1 MNPTPSVRPMRGTP
15 SRVSSRRIPRYIKHR
30 NAENWTASD
39 PGTVYTGDIERKM
52 FGKNSK
58 RTASRNRRL
67 VFVSE
72 EHCDNL
78 VEKYFTTLDRV
89 EEEYGDDYG
98 GGKVWD
104 TDYETLTDE
113 VKGLGESAFDTKYRS
128 VYVKA
133 VTPENVHSV
142 TDGPIGDIAYKQD
155 PSAFLDEVDEYIDD
169 PEDAPWNVGDFIRVT
184 DEDLEYLGCSESD
197 IRKARKAAE
206 KGDYGLLFD
215 LWKEVWDPR
224 YTPEEVYPQL
234 EALGVPPELYRPD
247 ANPYRGSGRGSF
259 NLGRGRR

>member
-1 MNPTPSVRPMRGTP
+1 MSIRTVLDRIRTRGG
-15 SRVSSRRIPRYIKHR
+15 IPRGH
-30 NAENWTASD
+30 D
-39 PGTVYTGDIERKM
+39 DIM
-52 FGKNSK
+52 FGKNRK

-89 EEEYGDDYG
+89 EEEYGDDYES
-98 GGKVWD
+98 GKVWD

-113 VKGLGESAFDTKYRS
+113 VKSLGESAFDTKYRS

-133 VTPENVHSV
+133 ITPGNVHSV
-142 TDGPIGDIAYKQD
+142 TDGPIGGIAYKQD
-155 PSAFLDEVDEYIDD
+155 PSAFLDDVEDYRDD
-169 PEDAPWNVGDFIRVT
+169 PESAPWNVEDFIQVT
-184 DEDLEYLGCSESD
+184 DEDLEYLGCSKSD

-206 KGDYGLLFD
+206 NGDYTLLFD

-224 YTPEEVYPQL
+224 QTPEEVYPQL
-234 EALGVPPELYRPD
+234 EALGVPSELYRPE
-247 ANPYRGSGRGSF
+247 ANPYRGNGRGSF
-259 NLGRGRR
+259 NFRRGRR